1 MIGLVVEQSLGIRKP
16 KKRPPTWEELELIAT
31 LLVIV
36 FGISGVDITE
46 GALDE
51 LAGTPPLRRLL

>member
-1 MIGLVVEQSLGIRKP
+1 MEQSLGIRKP

-36 FGISGVDITE
+36 FGIWIAFLMLGDVFNM
-46 GALDE
+46 
-51 LAGTPPLRRLL
+51 AGSVLGLW

>member
-36 FGISGVDITE
+36 FGIWIAFLMLGDVFNM
-46 GALDE
+46 
-51 LAGTPPLRRLL
+51 AGSVLGLW